1 MATGAPSLK
10 GCRNR
15 GLWCALLAGSGLM
28 SAGCTSKSTQ
38 AATSRRG
45 EGGVPVTVA
54 TVTQKN
60 VPLQIDVI
68 GNVEAYSPIT
78 VKAHAGGKLTQVHFR
93 EGDDVKAGDLLCTSD
108 PRPLKPVLNQS
119 EANRAKDEAA
129 LGQAEANLV

>member
-68 GNVEAYSPIT
+68 CNVEAYSTIT
-78 VKAHAGGKLTQVHFR
+78 VKAQVGGELTQVHFR
-93 EGDDVKAGDLLCTSD
+93 EGDYVKAGDLLFTID
-108 PRPLKPVLNQS
+108 PRPLKAMLNQV
-119 EANRAKDEAA
+119 EVNLARDEAA
-129 LGQAEANLV
+129 LG